1 MESFKH
7 FIIKE
12 EQINKA
18 MKLIKASLTQRVSE
32 REKKKETE
40 KNKVKRRRR
49 GENAKRS
56 VCVYLNKCMRTN

>member
-1 MESFKH
+1 LESFKH

-32 REKKKETE
+32 REKKKRNREE
-40 KNKVKRRRR
+40 
-49 GENAKRS
+49 
-56 VCVYLNKCMRTN
+56 